1 MVPQSEGTGTLWLQ
15 TNKQK
20 KARAEGLSIICRKPG
35 LEKKTDQ
42 TEAKGLVRM
51 PKVDWRDKG
60 GICLAQAPQ
69 GQ

>member
-1 MVPQSEGTGTLWLQ
+1 MVPQIEGTGTLWLQ
-15 TNKQK
+15 RNKQK
-20 KARAEGLSIICRKPG
+20 KARAEGLSIICRKPE